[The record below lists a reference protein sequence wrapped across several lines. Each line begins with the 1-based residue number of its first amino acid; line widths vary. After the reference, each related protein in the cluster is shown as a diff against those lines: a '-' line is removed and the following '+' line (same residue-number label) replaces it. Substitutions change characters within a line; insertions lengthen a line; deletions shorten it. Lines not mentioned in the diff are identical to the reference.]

1 MHKKY
6 LPSDETG
13 KIIHLMEECAEV
25 TQACAKVL
33 RFGWDSTSPYP
44 WHEGITNK
52 EKLFSE
58 MADLKGAM
66 KRLKEEVSNGG

>member
-1 MHKKY
+1 MDSKY

-33 RFGWDSTSPYP
+33 RFGWSSFHPYNL
-44 WHEGITNK
+44 EILGDNK
-52 EKLFSE
+52 HQLFNE
-58 MADLKGAM
+58 MKDLKGVM
-66 KRLKEEVSNGG
+66 KRLEEEMSDS